1 MKTKEVKGPSQ
12 RQLRVSEEIR
22 HVLANMLMQDNLFIS
37 GLKAPYLMITEVK
50 ISPDLSSAIAL
61 VRSVGDLDTEE
72 QVALLNKHKGVFR
85 FRIGKEIRLRIVPEI
100 AFKND
105 DAFEE
110 AAHLTD
116 LLNSPRVRADVE
128 KPREEGEEVSDVC

>member
-1 MKTKEVKGPSQ
+1 MRNKETKGPSQ
-12 RQLRVSEEIR
+12 RQLRVAEEIR
-22 HVLANMLMQDNLFIS
+22 HVLADMLLKDDLFIT

-50 ISPDLSSAIAL
+50 ISPDLSSATAL
-61 VRSVGDLDTEE
+61 VRSVGDLNTEE
-72 QVALLNKHKGVFR
+72 QVALLNKHKGAFR
-85 FRIGKEIRLRIVPEI
+85 FRIGKEVRLRIVPEI
-100 AFKND
+100 VFKND

-128 KPREEGEEVSDVC
+128 KPREEEPSED